1 MEPRFRNFGSNET
14 MQNVLALIFF
24 RVFLEIFE
32 IFFEF
37 REYRL
42 FFRPIPMKIGMGTF
56 YFFYGFFPLCHL
68 FVWLFFLSFISLFL
82 FLYCLSPPF
91 SVSRSLPLSFSLS
104 SQFYSL
110 VSRRCFSFH
119 QIEKKTLVIRRVG
132 TRNAK
137 TILKKDL
144 ELAARENNC
153 VRRSAAVR
161 ALFSGNKWS
170 ISEGEK
176 PVIVTQFF
184 SFKKALDW
192 YNMFIWG

>member
-56 YFFYGFFPLCHL
+56 YLFMAFSLCAICLFDCFFFPS
-68 FVWLFFLSFISLFL
+68 FLSV

-119 QIEKKTLVIRRVG
+119 QIEKKNFGNSPRRH
-132 TRNAK
+132 A
-137 TILKKDL
+137 
-144 ELAARENNC
+144 
-153 VRRSAAVR
+153 
-161 ALFSGNKWS
+161 
-170 ISEGEK
+170 
-176 PVIVTQFF
+176 
-184 SFKKALDW
+184 
-192 YNMFIWG
+192 